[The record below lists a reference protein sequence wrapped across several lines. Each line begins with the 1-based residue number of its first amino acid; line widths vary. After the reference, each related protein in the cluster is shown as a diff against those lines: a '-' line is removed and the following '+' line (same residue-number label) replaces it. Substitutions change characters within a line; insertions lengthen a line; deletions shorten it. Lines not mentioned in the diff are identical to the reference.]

1 MTVTEELLPTCWL
14 LLLSISCAVSYLWN
28 AALHSTLQ
36 SDVEQRGSYK
46 VLERDELAY
55 TPILVE
61 IFLSNTFARS
71 FLKIRRGMT
80 EGVGGGGEGGGR
92 ERETERENEIKC

>member
-1 MTVTEELLPTCWL
+1 M
-14 LLLSISCAVSYLWN
+14 LSISCAVSYLPN

-80 EGVGGGGEGGGR
+80 EGGGEGEKEGGGKEKQSVKMKSNVSGR
-92 ERETERENEIKC
+92 VN

>member
-1 MTVTEELLPTCWL
+1 MTVTEALLPTCWL

-71 FLKIRRGMT
+71 FLTIRRGMT
-80 EGVGGGGEGGGR
+80 EGGGRGRRRGEGKR
-92 ERETERENEIKC
+92 NRA